1 MPAAIASPPAS
12 SPTAA
17 SDAMAEQSGRL
28 IARLERL
35 PIAGT
40 LVWTRVVVGTATF
53 FDGYT
58 TLAIAFVLPVL
69 ARQWQLSPGQIGWII
84 SSGYVGQ
91 LLGALA
97 CSWLAERYGR
107 LKVLTGTIVIY
118 TAMSLLCIFSWS
130 AGALMLFRF
139 LQGIGTGGEVPVA
152 SAYINE
158 FASASRRGRFFLLYE
173 VLFVVGLA
181 FAAVLGYLL
190 VPSLG
195 WRSLF
200 YVGLL
205 PAALTLPMRMLL
217 PESPRWLLSKGRV
230 AEAEAV
236 VARLEADAVA
246 RGRALPAPGPV
257 RAVAAAGARGGWAE
271 LFSPVYRR
279 RTLMVW
285 TLWFAAYTVNNGLVT
300 WLPTLYVKFFDV
312 KLQTALGYGFVTNL
326 FGVATSILC
335 AFTIDRVGRRRWYI
349 AAFLLAALP
358 LLALFGLGARSA
370 VEVLVLATLAY
381 GIVQTITF
389 SLYLYTAELY
399 PTRIRALGSGAGSA
413 WLRIGSSVG
422 PLLVAQ
428 MVAGF
433 GVTSVFAAFAAIL
446 AGGGAVCAG
455 FAIETRLRVLEELSP

>member
-1 MPAAIASPPAS
+1 MSADTIKPPG
-12 SPTAA
+12 
-17 SDAMAEQSGRL
+17 DADRL

-69 ARQWQLSPGQIGWII
+69 AQQWQLSPGEIGWII
-84 SSGYVGQ
+84 SSGYIGQ
-91 LLGALA
+91 LLGALV
-97 CSWLAERYGR
+97 CSWLAERFGR
-107 LKVLTGTIVIY
+107 LKILTVTIVIY

-130 AGALMLFRF
+130 AASLMLFRF

-158 FASASRRGRFFLLYE
+158 FASAQKRGRFFLLYE
-173 VLFVVGLA
+173 VMFVVGLA

-195 WRSLF
+195 WQSLF
-200 YVGLL
+200 YIGLL
-205 PAALTLPMRMLL
+205 PAVLTLPMRFFL

-230 AEAEAV
+230 ADAEAV
-236 VARLEADAVA
+236 VARLERDATA
-246 RGRALPAPGPV
+246 HGRVLPEPSPV
-257 RAVAAAGARGGWAE
+257 KLRTLSAQQARGGWRE
-271 LFSPVYRR
+271 LFSPIYRR
-279 RTLMVW
+279 RTLMIW
-285 TLWFAAYTVNNGLVT
+285 TLWFTAYTVNNGLVT
-300 WLPTLYVKFFDV
+300 WLPTLYVKFFNV
-312 KLQTALGYGFVTNL
+312 PLQTSLGYGFATNL

-335 AFTIDRVGRRRWYI
+335 ALYIDRVGRKRWYTT
-349 AAFLLAALP
+349 AFFLAIVP
-358 LLALFGLGARSA
+358 LLVLFALGARSA

-381 GIVQTITF
+381 GTVQTVTY

-399 PTRIRALGSGAGSA
+399 PTRIRALGSGTGSA
-413 WLRIGSSVG
+413 WLRIGSSIG
-422 PLLVAQ
+422 PLIVAQ
-428 MVAGF
+428 VVGSL
-433 GVTSVFAAFAAIL
+433 GVNWVFAVFAAIL
-446 AGGGAVCAG
+446 AIGGTVCAA